1 MMKATW
7 VQSVRNVQ
15 MVPLFHL
22 IKHPELK
29 LKIARPVPKV
39 KIKQSV
45 KVTLQ
50 LSNQGYDLTTEN
62 LIFCHI

>member
-7 VQSVRNVQ
+7 VQSVRSVQ

-50 LSNQGYDLTTEN
+50 LNSQGYDFTTEN
-62 LIFCHI
+62 LIFRQI